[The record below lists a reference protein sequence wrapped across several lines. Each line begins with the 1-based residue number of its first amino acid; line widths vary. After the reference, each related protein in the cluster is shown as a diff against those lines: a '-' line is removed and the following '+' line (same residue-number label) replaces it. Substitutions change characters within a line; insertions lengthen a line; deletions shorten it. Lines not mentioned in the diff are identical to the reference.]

1 MTYHWLITYSV
12 PDDLNHPGGVGNT
25 ARQVF
30 DRIVTSNPR
39 LHYTFP
45 YSPVYGGIVFAT
57 TPGVDPGSGQPL
69 DTVPAVY
76 SLNTAYGPLDF
87 WADYLRLLR
96 SPVQVL
102 LRVQQDHPN
111 LAQRQVKTITFTNP
125 ELTAKEASLEYNTE
139 NMNFFGL
146 VKPFIF
152 DVSGGH
158 SCPSLT
164 DRAFFGISALP
175 RSVAVAKLAHLS
187 VSLSRGSLIVARVG
201 CKNSVKDC
209 LASLDV
215 LSGAPKLRRA
225 KAQSAIAHR
234 SLPPL
239 LGRTTVAV
247 PAGRT
252 IAVLVRLNARGKALV
267 RSHHLHQVTLLL
279 ESAGAEGKMVITTR
293 TVRLRAGR

>member
-1 MTYHWLITYSV
+1 
-12 PDDLNHPGGVGNT
+12 
-25 ARQVF
+25 
-30 DRIVTSNPR
+30 
-39 LHYTFP
+39 
-45 YSPVYGGIVFAT
+45 
-57 TPGVDPGSGQPL
+57 
-69 DTVPAVY
+69 
-76 SLNTAYGPLDF
+76 
-87 WADYLRLLR
+87 
-96 SPVQVL
+96 
-102 LRVQQDHPN
+102 
-111 LAQRQVKTITFTNP
+111 
-125 ELTAKEASLEYNTE
+125 
-139 NMNFFGL
+139 
-146 VKPFIF
+146 
-152 DVSGGH
+152 
-158 SCPSLT
+158 
-164 DRAFFGISALP
+164 
-175 RSVAVAKLAHLS
+175 VAVAKLAHLS

>member
-12 PDDLNHPGGVGNT
+12 PDDLNHPGAGNT
-25 ARQVF
+25 AGQVF

-45 YSPVYGGIVFAT
+45 YSPVYGGIDWAPT
-57 TPGVDPGSGQPL
+57 PPGVDPGTNEPF
-69 DTVPAVY
+69 VPRLASYVF
-76 SLNTAYGPLDF
+76 NTAYGPLHF

-102 LRVQQDHPN
+102 LRVQQDHAN

-125 ELTAKEASLEYNTE
+125 ELTAEEASLEYNTE

-152 DVSGGH
+152 NVSGGQ

-187 VSLSRGSLIVARVG
+187 VSLRRGSLIVARVG
-201 CKNSVKDC
+201 CQNSVKDC

-225 KAQSAIAHR
+225 KAQSASAHR

-239 LGRTTVAV
+239 LGRTTFVV

-252 IAVLVRLNARGKALV
+252 IAVPVRLNARGKALV
-267 RSHHLHQVTLLL
+267 RAHRRHQVTLLL
-279 ESAGAEGKMVITTR
+279 ESAGAEGRSVLTTR